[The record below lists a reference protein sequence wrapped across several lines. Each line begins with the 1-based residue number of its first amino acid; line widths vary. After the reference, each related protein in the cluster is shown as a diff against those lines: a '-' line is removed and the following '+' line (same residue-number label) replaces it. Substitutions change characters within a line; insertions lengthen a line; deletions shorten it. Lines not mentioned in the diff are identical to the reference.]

1 MTGEALG
8 VWIIANISGTLLSDL
23 RFLIWDQ
30 IPVQSNY
37 LNFLWT
43 LWHFCFPV
51 HRVSKGWVQMPG
63 LAPPPN
69 PCFLPVWAFE
79 LGMPLSLSIR
89 KAIIGQNPVALGCEH
104 KSRFPKTTIPPH
116 LLPLPN
122 LGMFMMATHWV
133 GRSVGQS
140 RRAVG
145 SLNRRITLF
154 QEILHCNMSK
164 EISQEC

>member
-1 MTGEALG
+1 
-8 VWIIANISGTLLSDL
+8 
-23 RFLIWDQ
+23 
-30 IPVQSNY
+30 
-37 LNFLWT
+37 
-43 LWHFCFPV
+43 
-51 HRVSKGWVQMPG
+51 
-63 LAPPPN
+63 
-69 PCFLPVWAFE
+69 
-79 LGMPLSLSIR
+79 MPLSLSIR